1 MPVDL
6 KEFMDGL
13 AILADNHNLRVT
25 VQKSGKGA
33 LICGTCCFIGGL
45 VAGPV
50 GLAIGGTVGGITAYK
65 SAGRML
71 SRFSLNSETIK
82 FNSFFL
88 SFDRFP
94 FTW

>member
-6 KEFMDGL
+6 QEFIDGL

-25 VQKSGKGA
+25 LQKSGKGA

-50 GLAIGGTVGGITAYK
+50 GLAIGGTVGGITAYR
-65 SAGRML
+65 ATGRML
-71 SRFSLNSETIK
+71 SK
-82 FNSFFL
+82 VYL
-88 SFDRFP
+88 S
-94 FTW
+94 